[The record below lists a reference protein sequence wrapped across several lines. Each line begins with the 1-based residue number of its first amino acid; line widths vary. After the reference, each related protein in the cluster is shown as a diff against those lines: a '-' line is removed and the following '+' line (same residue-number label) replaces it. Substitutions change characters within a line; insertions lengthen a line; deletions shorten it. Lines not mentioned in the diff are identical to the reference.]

1 MFDIVEQMLPQ
12 EFLVQMQPAVVES
25 LIFSCFFYAF
35 MKILHF
41 EDGANRFIY
50 RSSEEVVLLVVA
62 SVAFMVE
69 EAQQVEVRC
78 RKSVFNPFRSIGISN
93 LITV

>member
-41 EDGANRFIY
+41 EDGANRFIDHRR
-50 RSSEEVVLLVVA
+50 RSFCWLSRRLLLWLKKP
-62 SVAFMVE
+62 SRLKLDVE
-69 EAQQVEVRC
+69 KVCLTPSGR
-78 RKSVFNPFRSIGISN
+78 
-93 LITV
+93 